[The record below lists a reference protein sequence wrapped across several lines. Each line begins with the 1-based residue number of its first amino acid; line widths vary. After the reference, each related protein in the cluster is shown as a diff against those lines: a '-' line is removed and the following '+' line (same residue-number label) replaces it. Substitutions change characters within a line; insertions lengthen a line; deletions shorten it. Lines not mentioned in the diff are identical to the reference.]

1 MRWPHVFPVI
11 LGGLLLMN
19 LSACKEEYKMS
30 SPPGMNVVVQDI
42 PCEEVIQEILKACQS
57 QNLPWRWVD
66 QTQGILTVGPIQGVD
81 LSSDAGRKMEQQIR
95 LAIKCLE
102 PKTTRIALE
111 IQVRKLTPEQK
122 WQEVTDPETL
132 NTYGKRFLEKILT
145 RP

>member
-1 MRWPHVFPVI
+1 MRWPHLFPVV
-11 LGGLLLMN
+11 LGGLLLMS

-30 SPPGMNVVVQDI
+30 SSPGVNVVVQDI
-42 PCEEVIQEILKACQS
+42 PCTEVIQEILKACQS

-66 QTQGILTVGPIQGVD
+66 QTRGILTVGPIQDVD
-81 LSSDAGRKMEQQIR
+81 QSGDTERKMEQQIR
-95 LAIKCLE
+95 LDIKCLE

-111 IQVRKLTPEQK
+111 IEVRKLTPEQQ
-122 WQEVTDPETL
+122 WQVVTDPETL